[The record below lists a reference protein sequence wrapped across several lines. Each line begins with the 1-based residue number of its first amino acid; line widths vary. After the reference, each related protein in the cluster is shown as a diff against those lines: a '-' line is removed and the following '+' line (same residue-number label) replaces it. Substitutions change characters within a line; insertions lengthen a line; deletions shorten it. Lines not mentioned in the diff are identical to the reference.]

1 MTDDPGYRA
10 SGKRKG
16 KVMANKVGKL
26 IKKARTDAG
35 LTQEQLAK
43 KLKGVSASDISK
55 AERGELKLT
64 NETLKKIAKV
74 TGVTQKSLTDA
85 AASSTYSGKSGK
97 TGKTGKTGSTK
108 PKQTSTKPKQTSSS
122 SGSKSSMQVTAT
134 EKKLVQLYRKADAD
148 AKKKAMAAL
157 KGTEISDAVESFIGS
172 AIDSLFNK
180 K

>member
-1 MTDDPGYRA
+1 
-10 SGKRKG
+10 
-16 KVMANKVGKL
+16 MANKVGKL
-26 IKKARTDAG
+26 IKQARTDAG

-55 AERGELKLT
+55 AERGEIRLT
-64 NETLKKIAKV
+64 NETLKKIAKI

-85 AASSTYSGKSGK
+85 AASSTYSGKSS
-97 TGKTGKTGSTK
+97 STK
-108 PKQTSTKPKQTSSS
+108 PKQSSTKPKQTSSS

-134 EKKLVQLYRKADAD
+134 EKKLVQLYRKADSD
-148 AKKKAMAAL
+148 TKKKAMAVL
-157 KGTEISDAVESFIGS
+157 KGSEISEAVESFIGN